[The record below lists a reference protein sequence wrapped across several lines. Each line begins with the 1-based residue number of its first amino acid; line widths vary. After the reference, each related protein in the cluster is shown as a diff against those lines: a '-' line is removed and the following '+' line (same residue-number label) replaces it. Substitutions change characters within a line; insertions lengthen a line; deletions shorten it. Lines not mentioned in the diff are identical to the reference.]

1 MSTHTAG
8 PWVFVEWYPN
18 EYRVTND
25 GERDRIA
32 LIDSNLPDEECR
44 ANARLIASA
53 PELLAALQELE
64 QALRWHF
71 VPMVNDYAKAP
82 AAAHAKDAEIE
93 RARAAIAK
101 ATGEQSGE
109 QS

>member
-53 PELLAALQELE
+53 PELLSALQEL
-64 QALRWHF
+64 LRCAAIPDDW
-71 VPMVNDYAKAP
+71 AAP
-82 AAAHAKDAEIE
+82 
-93 RARAAIAK
+93 ARAAIAR
-101 ATGEQSGE
+101 AGEQS
-109 QS
+109 